1 MIYDLLKATLETL
14 YMTFFSGVLSVALG
28 IPLGILLYLSSK
40 SEKKHLKIIYS
51 VTDFIVNTFRSIPFI
66 ILIILLIPLTK
77 FLLGTIIG
85 SNAAVVSLTIAAVP
99 FMARLSE
106 NSFNKVSDNLIDVS
120 ESMGM
125 TTFQFVFKILLPET
139 LPETVSDITVLFINL
154 ITFTAIAGAV
164 GAGGLGQMA
173 INYGYYKFQIDVL
186 LYDVI
191 ILICITQIIQF
202 SGKKISDLLKK

>member
-14 YMTFFSGVLSVALG
+14 YMTVFSGILSVGFG

-40 SEKKHLKIIYS
+40 SEKKQLKIIYS

-106 NSFNKVSDNLIDVS
+106 NSFNKISDNLIDVS

-139 LPETVSDITVLFINL
+139 LPEMVSDITVLFINL